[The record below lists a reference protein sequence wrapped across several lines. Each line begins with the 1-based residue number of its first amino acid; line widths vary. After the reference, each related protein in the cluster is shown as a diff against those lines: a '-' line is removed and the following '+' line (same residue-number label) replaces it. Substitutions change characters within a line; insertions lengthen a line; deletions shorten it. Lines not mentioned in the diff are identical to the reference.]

1 MLMNTFERSCLLKDI
16 NEQYFDR
23 VGQVCPEFL
32 LWAIS
37 GSGIAASRRSY
48 EVLETYGDTILKL
61 AATLCAYSVYKS
73 DMGAGEGDLEN
84 TKVLFVT
91 NFNTY
96 RVGYHVLKSH
106 RFIKLCRDIEAKD
119 WSGPLQGKEP
129 RLGKCTGKSMADSVE
144 SLIGAHF
151 LSNDNLFA
159 TLQWINDI
167 KLVPLQALK
176 QID

>member
-1 MLMNTFERSCLLKDI
+1 
-16 NEQYFDR
+16 
-23 VGQVCPEFL
+23 VCPEFL
-32 LWAIS
+32 LWAVS

-61 AATLCAYSVYKS
+61 AATICAYNIFKS
-73 DMGAGEGDLEN
+73 DAGAGEGELEN

-106 RFIKLCRDIEAKD
+106 RFIKLCRDTEAKD
-119 WSGPLQGKEP
+119 WSVPLQGREP
-129 RLGKCTGKSMADSVE
+129 RHTKCTGKSMADSVE

-151 LSNDNLFA
+151 LSNDSLFH
-159 TLQWINDI
+159 TLRWINDI
-167 KLVPLQALK
+167 KLVPLQALDK
-176 QID
+176 LDQFK

>member
-1 MLMNTFERSCLLKDI
+1 MLMNAFERSCLLKDI
-16 NEQYFDR
+16 NTQIFGK
-23 VGQVCPEFL
+23 VSHVCPEFL

-61 AATLCAYSVYKS
+61 AATLCAYNIYKS
-73 DMGAGEGDLEN
+73 DVSAGEGELEN

-106 RFIKLCRDIEAKD
+106 RFVKLCRDAEAKD
-119 WSGPLQGKEP
+119 WSVPLQGKEQ
-129 RLGKCTGKSMADSVE
+129 RHGKCTGKSMADSVE
-144 SLIGAHF
+144 SFIAAHF
-151 LSNDNLFA
+151 LSNDSLFM
-159 TLQWINDI
+159 TL
-167 KLVPLQALK
+167 
-176 QID
+176 